1 MIYEVLQD
9 WEVGDVV
16 VAKGTILNFDN
27 PRSVESAVGRDR
39 SPPLFARAIDQE
51 AFEAQLAAYPDA
63 KHLLPGAW
71 A

>member
-9 WEVGDVV
+9 WPVGDVV

-27 PRSVESAVGRDR
+27 PGSIESAVGRDR
-39 SPPLFARAIDQE
+39 SPPLFARAMDQE
-51 AFEAQLAAYPDA
+51 AFEAQVAAYPDA